1 LEKKMNIDE
10 DFRFDVRIQ
19 ERMLKKGAIL
29 EDELKQRLS
38 ALKDVADQMEIIE
51 LDPPGVTSTSS
62 EG

>member
-1 LEKKMNIDE
+1 
-10 DFRFDVRIQ
+10 
-19 ERMLKKGAIL
+19 L

>member
-1 LEKKMNIDE
+1 MNIDE